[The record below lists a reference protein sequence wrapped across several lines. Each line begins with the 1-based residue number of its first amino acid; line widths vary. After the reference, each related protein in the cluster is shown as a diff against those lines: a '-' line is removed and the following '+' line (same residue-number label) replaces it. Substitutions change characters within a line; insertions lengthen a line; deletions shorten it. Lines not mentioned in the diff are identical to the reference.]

1 MNQLSQLDRDARLT
15 PSELTP
21 PIEARRAQV
30 LVSSV
35 PAIQRRAMRTT
46 ITGWSTTFLSASAS
60 WTAAVPLELI
70 DAPTAT
76 GLGLLG
82 GMVSLRWAV
91 GAWAKAQRAFWRDW
105 DRVEQ
110 GLEEDLTRAVRD
122 VVQEK
127 VVKKAVVSAEG
138 LEVLVRRRMEKVDEV
153 EQALE
158 RVKRG

>member
-105 DRVEQ
+105 ERVEQ

>member
-1 MNQLSQLDRDARLT
+1 M
-15 PSELTP
+15 
-21 PIEARRAQV
+21 
-30 LVSSV
+30 
-35 PAIQRRAMRTT
+35 
-46 ITGWSTTFLSASAS
+46 
-60 WTAAVPLELI
+60 
-70 DAPTAT
+70 
-76 GLGLLG
+76 
-82 GMVSLRWAV
+82 

-105 DRVEQ
+105 ERVEQ